1 MAIRRQ
7 CGAERQPCAECQP
20 FPGAKAS
27 QQLRDRQL
35 VIAQA
40 WLAIEEQTIAL
51 ELLSGTPIEGWK

>member
-1 MAIRRQ
+1 MT
-7 CGAERQPCAECQP
+7 
-20 FPGAKAS
+20 AS